1 VGFRVSAYHFGLVG
15 DMVPSGQ
22 SLDQAR
28 DIAARVAAMGPWLS
42 AMPKASV
49 IDSGWIDEEVARKI
63 ERRFVTKL
71 VRSADAEEGLVAFA
85 AKREPRL
92 KDS

>member
-1 VGFRVSAYHFGLVG
+1 
-15 DMVPSGQ
+15 
-22 SLDQAR
+22 
-28 DIAARVAAMGPWLS
+28 
-42 AMPKASV
+42 MPKASV

-71 VRSADAEEGLVAFA
+71 VRSADAEEELVAFA
-85 AKREPRL
+85 AKREPRR